1 MSTNHA
7 CVLLSVCA
15 TFWQVWTH
23 CWIALNDE
31 TLRGSRL
38 LTHTQILTHSAVHCR
53 GRQVFQIPAGCV
65 SCFALFLSCN
75 RCAVGRLPGPLV
87 NQKLTDGALWL
98 MQHSM
103 VGWLWPARAY
113 TVLDV
118 SLVLF
123 CTVWVPFMK
132 SDNIRWLSDTCQI
145 RVNPCHMSQYLHW
158 WGWLTRWHFLMGLTG
173 ALTP

>member
-1 MSTNHA
+1 MPG
-7 CVLLSVCA
+7 CGR
-15 TFWQVWTH
+15 FWQVWTH
-23 CWIALNDE
+23 CWIAGADE
-31 TLRGSRL
+31 TLKGAAGFW
-38 LTHTQILTHSAVHCR
+38 LTHRDWLTLQCSAGGARCFKYLQAPCPALHS
-53 GRQVFQIPAGCV
+53 
-65 SCFALFLSCN
+65 SCLVIGAQSVAF
-75 RCAVGRLPGPLV
+75 PGPLV
-87 NQKLTDGALWL
+87 NQKLMDGALWL

-173 ALTP
+173 VLTP